1 MREVKYR
8 LSATDVQQH
17 NTEQPS
23 SSLPLA
29 TLNQVVPFIITELN
43 ADGSV
48 NGNALIGT
56 TQLVIFT
63 YTDIVQGTGPGQWF
77 EPVN

>member
-23 SSLPLA
+23 SLLPPA

-48 NGNALIGT
+48 NGNAIIGAT
-56 TQLVIFT
+56 DPLIFT
-63 YTDIVQGTGPGQWF
+63 YTDIVQGIGPGQWF